1 MNDPDQI
8 ERLKGA
14 IKEKLQEDDGNEEN
28 LEVLW
33 RQFKEKIT
41 EAEDE
46 ALGE

>member
-1 MNDPDQI
+1 LNDPDQI

-14 IKEKLQEDDGNEEN
+14 IKEK
-28 LEVLW
+28 
-33 RQFKEKIT
+33 IT